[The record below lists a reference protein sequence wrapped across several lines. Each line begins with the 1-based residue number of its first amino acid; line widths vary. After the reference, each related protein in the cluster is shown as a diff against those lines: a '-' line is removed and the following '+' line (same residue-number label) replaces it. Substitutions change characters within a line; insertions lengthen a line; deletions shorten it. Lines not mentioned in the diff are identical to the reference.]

1 MNSLHNLTNV
11 HLQLCSIQIKRLTIC
26 TVWRSDFD
34 ILNTCILVEFYGV
47 ARPVRPTCAP
57 LINPDPSH
65 SRPHMKIGHLSNFYK
80 ALNWHANVH
89 YSYLKNMYCSTSVP
103 QKCFFSWLDG
113 SHPLHRK
120 DMQRPSYPLMIA
132 MHPGGTTIPSQNWAI
147 CDLMEFLQYQK
158 RNLSWKFWAAFS
170 LKGPVRLICN
180 WILRISKLGSTN
192 EY

>member
-1 MNSLHNLTNV
+1 MSTCSFAQSQLRDSPFVQSGGVTLTFLT
-11 HLQLCSIQIKRLTIC
+11 HAYWWSFMEWPGLWGPLAPLWSIQTLHIHKI
-26 TVWRSDFD
+26 
-34 ILNTCILVEFYGV
+34 
-47 ARPVRPTCAP
+47 
-57 LINPDPSH
+57 
-65 SRPHMKIGHLSNFYK
+65 PHEIGHLSNFYK

-113 SHPLHRK
+113 SHSLHRK
-120 DMQRPSYPLMIA
+120 VMQRPSYPLMIA

-170 LKGPVRLICN
+170 LKETVHLICN

>member
-1 MNSLHNLTNV
+1 MHIGGVLWSGQACEA
-11 HLQLCSIQIKRLTIC
+11 HLRP
-26 TVWRSDFD
+26 FD
-34 ILNTCILVEFYGV
+34 Q
-47 ARPVRPTCAP
+47 
-57 LINPDPSH
+57 
-65 SRPHMKIGHLSNFYK
+65 SRPFTFIRSHMKIGHLSNFYK

-113 SHPLHRK
+113 SHSLHRK
-120 DMQRPSYPLMIA
+120 VMQRPSYPLMIA

-170 LKGPVRLICN
+170 LKETVHLICN